1 MMVVLLF
8 MMMTIM
14 MTTIM
19 MMTMMMMTMSV
30 MTMSDQSNVWN
41 VMITNGDGDDG
52 GHEIDEQ
59 YKGARGEGGETQV
72 CDEDSLGK

>member
-8 MMMTIM
+8 M

-41 VMITNGDGDDG
+41 VMITNDDG
-52 GHEIDEQ
+52 GHEIVNSTKVPGVKEE
-59 YKGARGEGGETQV
+59 KHKSVMRILWANRL
-72 CDEDSLGK
+72 SA